1 MKKIVITA
9 LVLLMSAGAY
19 AAGDKSKTIT
29 AKSYGDKWPFTFEKG
44 ELICSTGIVVLKNSK
59 DGKVY
64 ALNGMANAL
73 ADSGRKLGKATI
85 LNNKAVT
92 KPDPKVAG
100 YQMST
105 VDIMMEGREL
115 CN

>member
-1 MKKIVITA
+1 MKAAAVHWIAVVHVTIITN
-9 LVLLMSAGAY
+9 GW
-19 AAGDKSKTIT
+19 KNN
-29 AKSYGDKWPFTFEKG
+29 EKG

-73 ADSGRKLGKATI
+73 ADSGRKLGKSPI

-92 KPDPKVAG
+92 KPDPQVAG

-105 VDIMMEGREL
+105 VDIMMEGLDL

>member
-19 AAGDKSKTIT
+19 AAGNKTKT
-29 AKSYGDKWPFTFEKG
+29 VTEKEYGDKWPFTFVKG
-44 ELICSTGIVVLKNSK
+44 ELACLSGSAVVVKNSK

-64 ALNGMANAL
+64 ALNGMANAFV
-73 ADSGRKLGKATI
+73 GRELGGAAI
-85 LNNKAVT
+85 LDTKAVT
-92 KPDPKVAG
+92 KPHPQLQG

-105 VDIMMEGREL
+105 LDFMVEGQEL
-115 CN
+115 CK